1 MMDTV
6 DRLNRDEKLPPLKL
20 TAVQY
25 GILLMMLVLVGGLWR
40 LQVLGGDNWRVLAEQ
55 NRIRKVPILAPRGKL
70 FDRDGRLL
78 VDNYPSVSC
87 FLVREQNRNIDADL
101 PLIAKGLDMDLEQL
115 RATLKKYR
123 AAPGFQPIPIKQ
135 DISPDEQAFIEAHR
149 NELPELETIDEERRL
164 YPRDGFAAHL
174 IGYVG
179 ELSEDDLNKPQYAYY
194 EPGDVVGKAGVEE
207 TYDQLLRGQDGSMDV
222 IVDSHGREVGRAG
235 MQLAKPGQD
244 LKLTLDNDIQRA
256 AELALGDANG
266 AVVAMDPRNGEI
278 LALVSHPSYDPNAFA
293 VRIGRSDWSKLI
305 TDPNHPLMNK
315 AIQDQLA
322 PGSTFKIIMSVAG
335 LQEGIAQTLKVN
347 CNGGGTFYGHFFKCD
362 HHHGLL
368 SIHEAIPMSCDTYFY
383 DLATKL
389 GIDTIAKYATEL
401 GFSSKTGIDLPNE
414 MAGVMPS
421 TQWKLKNY
429 HQKWFAGEV
438 VSVGIGQGAVAVTPI
453 QLLRAISGIAS
464 DGHLVRPH
472 VVGPAQLPGDF
483 RQAVLETY
491 AGQGDRQVELASDTW
506 MTVTE
511 GMSQATTPGLYHTA
525 EGAHL
530 EGIDFAG
537 KTGTAQVV
545 GGGDTHN
552 KGGAKTPNAW
562 FVGMV
567 PRRDPE
573 IAVVVLQEHGDWGS
587 GSAKIAAQIITAYV
601 NKKRKQDR
609 NVILQADKKPAPVEM
624 GAVWSTPEVEP
635 TSAKARRE
643 MAKATAEDGAGPDG
657 LSGGRFLIEP
667 ETGMATTIAAV
678 TPVRIPAKAPKVA
691 DDVAAAVPVLPERFR
706 GVIR

>member
-1 MMDTV
+1 
-6 DRLNRDEKLPPLKL
+6 
-20 TAVQY
+20 
-25 GILLMMLVLVGGLWR
+25 
-40 LQVLGGDNWRVLAEQ
+40 
-55 NRIRKVPILAPRGKL
+55 
-70 FDRDGRLL
+70 
-78 VDNYPSVSC
+78 
-87 FLVREQNRNIDADL
+87 
-101 PLIAKGLDMDLEQL
+101 
-115 RATLKKYR
+115 
-123 AAPGFQPIPIKQ
+123 
-135 DISPDEQAFIEAHR
+135 
-149 NELPELETIDEERRL
+149 
-164 YPRDGFAAHL
+164 
-174 IGYVG
+174 
-179 ELSEDDLNKPQYAYY
+179 
-194 EPGDVVGKAGVEE
+194 
-207 TYDQLLRGQDGSMDV
+207 
-222 IVDSHGREVGRAG
+222 
-235 MQLAKPGQD
+235 
-244 LKLTLDNDIQRA
+244 
-256 AELALGDANG
+256 
-266 AVVAMDPRNGEI
+266 
-278 LALVSHPSYDPNAFA
+278 
-293 VRIGRSDWSKLI
+293 
-305 TDPNHPLMNK
+305 
-315 AIQDQLA
+315 
-322 PGSTFKIIMSVAG
+322 
-335 LQEGIAQTLKVN
+335 
-347 CNGGGTFYGHFFKCD
+347 
-362 HHHGLL
+362 
-368 SIHEAIPMSCDTYFY
+368 
-383 DLATKL
+383 
-389 GIDTIAKYATEL
+389 
-401 GFSSKTGIDLPNE
+401 
-414 MAGVMPS
+414 
-421 TQWKLKNY
+421 
-429 HQKWFAGEV
+429 
-438 VSVGIGQGAVAVTPI
+438 
-453 QLLRAISGIAS
+453 
-464 DGHLVRPH
+464 
-472 VVGPAQLPGDF
+472 
-483 RQAVLETY
+483 
-491 AGQGDRQVELASDTW
+491 

-678 TPVRIPAKAPKVA
+678 TPVRIPAKAPQVA